1 MNKILSQFI
10 PIIILFLLL
19 SYSEVFIDFS
29 STILGKLVALFIIV
43 YYTILDKRLGLF
55 VCSLV
60 ILYYQSELVEKVLN
74 MDEIMNNMFTKEKK
88 SNKIE
93 GMENRMPKQKKATE
107 GMSDIEN
114 VYVYDNLVDKSLLDF
129 KQTFK
134 KENCIQGQLKYKNMN
149 VKDELVDHIFPEIEY
164 ADEKCNPCA
173 DSCKYSII
181 ENKLLKETEMI
192 PKFSKD
198 EKM

>member
-19 SYSEVFIDFS
+19 SYSKDFIDFS
-29 STILGKLVALFIIV
+29 NTVLGKLCALLIII
-43 YYTILDKRLGLF
+43 YYTILDKTLGLL
-55 VCSLV
+55 VCSLM
-60 ILYYQSELVEKVLN
+60 ILYYQSEIVENVLN
-74 MDEIMNNMFTKEKK
+74 MDEIMKNMFVKEEDT
-88 SNKIE
+88 KIE
-93 GMENRMPKQKKATE
+93 GMENRMPKKNKVTE
-107 GMSDIEN
+107 GMSDIDN

-134 KENCIQGQLKYKNMN
+134 KDNCIEGQLKYKNMN
-149 VKDELVDHIFPEIEY
+149 VKDEIVDHIFPEIEY
-164 ADEKCNPCA
+164 AEDKCNPCA
-173 DSCKYSII
+173 DSCKYSIV
-181 ENKLLKETEMI
+181 ENKLLKEKEMI